1 MVENATEENRQD
13 LFAELNVMK
22 NLEPHQNVIQL
33 LRCVTKFCLPVNLV
47 SMDLMQSNWRIK
59 SGDRKTQIGVGCIIW
74 IRANYASSTK
84 YFDTIDNFAH
94 FQFFDNLPPWR
105 RIVSIQQ
112 SLRSW
117 SFQTAIKY
125 ASK

>member
-47 SMDLMQSNWRIK
+47 SMDLMQSN
-59 SGDRKTQIGVGCIIW
+59 
-74 IRANYASSTK
+74 
-84 YFDTIDNFAH
+84 
-94 FQFFDNLPPWR
+94 
-105 RIVSIQQ
+105 
-112 SLRSW
+112 
-117 SFQTAIKY
+117 
-125 ASK
+125 